1 MEPNIATPAALIGD
15 PVRAAM
21 LQALMDGRAL
31 PAGRLAAIAG
41 ATPQAASN
49 HLAKLTEGGLLS
61 VTVQG
66 RHRYYRLAGAP
77 VAQALEALTQLAPS
91 PKPLDPP
98 LSPKARRLREARTCY
113 DHLAGR
119 LGVALA
125 DAFEHQGLVVADG
138 EDRYR
143 LTSDGERRLMALGVD
158 LNGVEKG
165 RRAPLRPCIDWT
177 ERRRHLAGAVAA
189 RLLDRLFELGWI
201 VRGAEDRAAVPTSKG
216 AAGLRE
222 HFGLEL
228 SPARAA

>member
-1 MEPNIATPAALIGD
+1 MHANIATPASLIGD

-21 LQALMDGRAL
+21 LQALMDGRSL
-31 PAGRLAAIAG
+31 PATELACAAG
-41 ATPQAASN
+41 VTPQGASN
-49 HLAKLTEGGLLS
+49 HLAKLAAGGL
-61 VTVQG
+61 VTVKSQG
-66 RHRYYRLAGAP
+66 RHRYYSLADAK
-77 VAQALEALTQLAPS
+77 VAQVIEALSQLTPV

-143 LTSDGERRLMALGVD
+143 LTSEGERRLRALGVD
-158 LNGVEKG
+158 LTGLEKV

-177 ERRRHLAGAVAA
+177 ERRRHLAGAIAA

-201 VRGAEDRAAVPTSKG
+201 ARGAEGRAAVLTPKG
-216 AAGLRE
+216 AAGL
-222 HFGLEL
+222 HDAFGLEL
-228 SPARAA
+228 SPAQAA